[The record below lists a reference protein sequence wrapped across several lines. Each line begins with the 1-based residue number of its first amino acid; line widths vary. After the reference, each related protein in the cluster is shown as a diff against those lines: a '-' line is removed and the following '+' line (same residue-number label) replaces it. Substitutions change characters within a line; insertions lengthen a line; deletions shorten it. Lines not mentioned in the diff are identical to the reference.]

1 MAFVTPSYD
10 LTAYQNLDST
20 YLCQNERL
28 IEIKTQINK
37 WNLIKFKHLCTAK
50 ETTPN
55 RKTTHKKT
63 GNICKRCNQ
72 QEISLKNLQTVRVAQ
87 LSNKQTTQSKNGQ
100 KT

>member
-55 RKTTHKKT
+55 RKTSGSIIKQANNPIKKWT
-63 GNICKRCNQ
+63 EDLKEHFSKEGIQMAKTCKD
-72 QEISLKNLQTVRVAQ
+72 AQ
-87 LSNKQTTQSKNGQ
+87 HD
-100 KT
+100 